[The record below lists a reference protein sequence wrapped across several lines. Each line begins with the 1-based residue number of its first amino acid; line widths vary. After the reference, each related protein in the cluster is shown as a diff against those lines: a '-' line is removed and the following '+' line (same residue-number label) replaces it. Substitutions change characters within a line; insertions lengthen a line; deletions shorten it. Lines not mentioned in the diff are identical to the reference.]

1 MDILIDTNIF
11 LDVLQNRTPFVT
23 ASNNVIASCIQNKNH
38 GFVTAHSIC
47 DMFFILRK
55 SHDIN
60 VRKNTVRLICN
71 YFTVISETRD
81 DFLSVA
87 TDVAKIDLE
96 DGLQIVCAE
105 KFSLDYIISRDASG
119 FVSSGVP
126 MVTPDDFLKMNSY

>member
-1 MDILIDTNIF
+1 MIIDTNIF

-23 ASNNVIASCIQNKNH
+23 ASNSVIASCIQNKNH

-60 VRKNTVRLICN
+60 ARKNTVRLICN

-87 TDVAKIDLE
+87 NDVAKIDLE

-119 FVSSGVP
+119 FVISGVP
-126 MVTPDDFLKMNSY
+126 MVTPDDFLKISN